1 MRAQAARLRATLAGL
16 ALALLAASQPALASD
31 NVAFTEAKAGTIVVH
46 TKDRQLFLVLEGG
59 RALRYSV
66 GVGRLATQWTG
77 TSVIADMYVLPNW
90 VPPAEV
96 RRDSPNLPAMI
107 AGGAANNPLGAAAMT
122 LAGGSYAI
130 HGTNRPE
137 SIGGF
142 VSYGCIR
149 MNNADI
155 VDLYDRVMPGTMV
168 IVMN

>member
-16 ALALLAASQPALASD
+16 VFTLLAASQSILASE
-31 NVAFTEAKAGTIVVH
+31 NVAFTEAEAGIIVVH
-46 TKDRQLFLVLEGG
+46 TKDRELFLVLTGG

-96 RRDSPNLPAMI
+96 RRDNPSLPAMI

-122 LAGGSYAI
+122 IAGGSYAI
-130 HGTNRPE
+130 HGTNRPG

-149 MNNADI
+149 MDNADI
-155 VDLYDRVMPGTMV
+155 VDLYDRVIPGTKV
-168 IVMN
+168 IVTR